1 MPRNRRPGLTRAS
14 LFAVFPLLCSCID
27 SSGLAP
33 SSRPLDAH
41 ELAPGAAIS
50 AAQAEA
56 GWPAGQWWRAYG
68 DPQLDRWMD
77 RALAGSPSLAM
88 AAARVRQAR
97 ARAGVVEADEAP
109 QLGLDASL
117 QRKRWPDDAF
127 YGPGDL
133 ARSSS
138 WNNTS
143 QLGFSYP
150 LDIWGRERSRGE
162 SALDQARATASD
174 ARLAAL
180 ELQGNLVRSY
190 IGLAL
195 HHAELDIA
203 EAELARQEQ
212 LLALTRQRRYDG
224 IGTGLEE
231 TRAQLG
237 LPEAHRQ
244 IDLLHEAIALDHNQ
258 LAALAG
264 AGPGEGEA
272 LQRPSLSPL
281 LDLGLPPRLPLEL
294 LGHRPD
300 LVAARWRVAAEAR
313 GIEAAKADFYP
324 NVDLLGG
331 LGTSAVQG
339 GVLDFLR
346 YDKLTWGLGPALSLP
361 VYDGGLRRGRLAEA
375 GAGYDLAVEGYNQ
388 ALVLAI
394 KGVADALVRLKS
406 LREQQHLAAE
416 SVAQAQHAFD
426 LAQLARQRGL
436 TDQRAVLEAQPAL
449 LQAQRLQQQ
458 VRAARLV
465 AQADLLLQL
474 GGGVLPV
481 AVGPQPERLTPT
493 EPTLHIPHP

>member
-27 SSGLAP
+27 SSGIAP
-33 SSRPLDAH
+33 TSHALGAH
-41 ELAPGAAIS
+41 ELAPGAAVT

-56 GWPAGQWWRAYG
+56 GWPAGQWWHAYG
-68 DPQLDRWMD
+68 DPQLDRWMAL
-77 RALAGSPSLAM
+77 ALAGSPSLAM
-88 AAARVRQAR
+88 AAARVRQAQ

-162 SALDQARATASD
+162 SALDQARAVASEE
-174 ARLAAL
+174 RLAAL

-212 LLALTRQRRYDG
+212 LLALARQRRHDG

-231 TRAQLG
+231 TRAQMG

-244 IDLLHEAIALDHNQ
+244 IDLLHEAIELDRNQ

-272 LQRPSLSPL
+272 LQRPGLSPL

-313 GIEAAKADFYP
+313 GIEVAKADFYP

-331 LGTSAVQG
+331 LGSSAVQG

-361 VYDGGLRRGRLAEA
+361 VYDGGLRRGHLAEA
-375 GAGYDLAVEGYNQ
+375 SAGYDLAVEGYNQ

-416 SVAQAQHAFD
+416 SVAQAQHAFE
-426 LAQLARQRGL
+426 LAQLAQQRGL

-474 GGGVLPV
+474 GGGVLP
-481 AVGPQPERLTPT
+481 ATAGPQPRELTPG
-493 EPTLHIPHP
+493 EPSLRFLQP

>member
-50 AAQAEA
+50 AARAEA

-117 QRKRWPDDAF
+117 QRKRWSDDAF

-162 SALDQARATASD
+162 SALDQARATASE

-212 LLALTRQRRYDG
+212 LLALVRQRRHDG
-224 IGTGLEE
+224 IGTGQEE
-231 TRAQLG
+231 ARAQLG

-244 IDLLHEAIALDHNQ
+244 IDLLHEAIALDRNQ

-264 AGPGEGEA
+264 AGPGRA
-272 LQRPSLSPL
+272 RRCNARPCRRCWTWACRRACPWSCSAT
-281 LDLGLPPRLPLEL
+281 GRTWWPRA
-294 LGHRPD
+294 GAWRPRHGASRRRRRTSTPTSICSAAS
-300 LVAARWRVAAEAR
+300 AARRCR
-313 GIEAAKADFYP
+313 
-324 NVDLLGG
+324 
-331 LGTSAVQG
+331 
-339 GVLDFLR
+339 
-346 YDKLTWGLGPALSLP
+346 
-361 VYDGGLRRGRLAEA
+361 
-375 GAGYDLAVEGYNQ
+375 AGYWTSCAMT
-388 ALVLAI
+388 
-394 KGVADALVRLKS
+394 S
-406 LREQQHLAAE
+406 
-416 SVAQAQHAFD
+416 
-426 LAQLARQRGL
+426 
-436 TDQRAVLEAQPAL
+436 
-449 LQAQRLQQQ
+449 
-458 VRAARLV
+458 
-465 AQADLLLQL
+465 
-474 GGGVLPV
+474 
-481 AVGPQPERLTPT
+481 
-493 EPTLHIPHP
+493 

>member
-33 SSRPLDAH
+33 ASRPLDAH
-41 ELAPGAAIS
+41 ELAPGAAI
-50 AAQAEA
+50 AAARAEA
-56 GWPAGQWWRAYG
+56 GWPAGQWWRAFG

-88 AAARVRQAR
+88 AAARVRQAQ

-150 LDIWGRERSRGE
+150 LDLWGRERSRGE
-162 SALDQARATASD
+162 SALDQARATASE

-212 LLALTRQRRYDG
+212 LLALVRQRRRDG

-231 TRAQLG
+231 TRAGMG

-244 IDLLHEAIALDHNQ
+244 IDLLHEAIELDRNQ

-264 AGPGEGEA
+264 VGPGEGEA
-272 LQRPSLSPL
+272 LQRPALSPL

-324 NVDLLGG
+324 NIDLLGG
-331 LGTSAVQG
+331 LGSSAVQG

-361 VYDGGLRRGRLAEA
+361 IYDGGLRRGRLAEA
-375 GAGYDLAVEGYNQ
+375 GAGYDLAVQGYNQ
-388 ALVLAI
+388 ALVQAI

-406 LREQQHLAAE
+406 LREQQRLVAE
-416 SVAQAQHAFD
+416 SVDQAQHAFD

-449 LQAQRLQQQ
+449 LQAQRQQQ
-458 VRAARLV
+458 RVRAARLV

-474 GGGVLPV
+474 GGGVLPG
-481 AVGPQPERLTPT
+481 ASGPQPRELEPGEPTSRLT
-493 EPTLHIPHP
+493 HP